1 MSYLTDHC
9 SCPQPPSLVPST
21 GQNTF
26 SKFNTNIC
34 YCMPLVRF
42 LKERVFSVLDANIYS
57 AILIFV
63 GHKLDENER
72 EFIKYIHLVKLLK
85 TQNLHWSIM
94 NILGTKLIMVN
105 IPSMI
110 LKAIE
115 AYNIFFMFVFI

>member
-1 MSYLTDHC
+1 
-9 SCPQPPSLVPST
+9 
-21 GQNTF
+21 
-26 SKFNTNIC
+26 
-34 YCMPLVRF
+34 MPLVRF
-42 LKERVFSVLDANIYS
+42 LKERLFSVLDANIYS

-63 GHKLDENER
+63 GHKLYENER

-94 NILGTKLIMVN
+94 NILDTKLIMVN

-110 LKAIE
+110 LKAIK